1 MRKTIILALAVAL
14 VGGMAYAN
22 FGALDNV
29 PAATLLVPYIVVDT
43 DFYGVPDPA
52 GYTTLTV
59 VTNVSS
65 IKQIIHVTVW
75 AADSSPVIDFDEVL
89 SGYDVWSIN
98 WRDMVNGNFGA
109 FDTGAKGGFWL
120 NDVSDLGN
128 PTPWGPDVNI
138 YLNHVPNMPVGDD
151 TDFNYPLTTKACGFP
166 WGDQTGFAGQI
177 QQELAAPLVA
187 WPNQDTDCD
196 PLTSATGYTDGAE
209 IHGWHG
215 WLGSL
220 TKHPLFFYATI
231 DSVFGCN
238 RLFPGDL
245 AYWTTGSDPN
255 GLSRWGGPG
264 HSYLTEWNTL
274 TGMDLYLNSTANYSE
289 SLPTVN
295 IEATRFYNDI
305 GFYSEDLYA
314 ATNHNI
320 PESDREPL
328 PTAWAFYYFQAPI
341 ATTEVVVWKNYD
353 DFEVG
358 AHYAN
363 VLACLPYV
371 YYAFDDNENFKS
383 SSSQNC
389 PSGTFCLT
397 PEPNVFP
404 FQTQKVPVTPAN
416 FDGLPSGDGWM
427 LLVFDPSVFDGSDPQ
442 ELDFYL
448 QTYLFVK
455 YNYGSSPGYSTAVEG
470 TVMANWWWNDSQFLP
485 FLNTYDGS
493 TNICPAEVGI
503 HTDFVCVAGINVSA
517 AH

>member
-43 DFYGVPDPA
+43 NADGTPNPA

-75 AADSSPVIDFDEVL
+75 SADSQPVIDFDEVL

-98 WRDMVNGNFGA
+98 WRDLMNGDFGA
-109 FDTGAKGGFWL
+109 FDTGATGGFW
-120 NDVSDLGN
+120 DDTIADAA
-128 PTPWGPDVNI
+128 PTPWGPSVNI
-138 YLNHVPNMPVGDD
+138 YLNDVPDMPIADD
-151 TDFNYPLTTKACGFP
+151 TDFPYPATTKACGFP
-166 WGDQTGFAGQI
+166 WGDQSGFAGQI
-177 QQELAAPLVA
+177 QAELAAPLIP

-196 PLTSATGYTDGAE
+196 SDTSATGFDDGAE
-209 IHGWHG
+209 IHNWHG

-220 TKHPLFFYATI
+220 GAQPVFFYATI
-231 DSVFGCN
+231 DSVYGCS
-238 RLFPGDL
+238 RLFPGQFE
-245 AYWTTGSDPN
+245 YWTTGPDDTALHRYRGN
-255 GLSRWGGPG
+255 TWT
-264 HSYLTEWNTL
+264 TEWNTL
-274 TGMDLYLNSTANYSE
+274 TGMDIYLNATANYSE

-295 IEATRFYNDI
+295 VEAAQFWNYV
-305 GFYSEDLYA
+305 GFYSTEIYDGSKGDFRY
-314 ATNHNI
+314 
-320 PESDREPL
+320 SDREPL

-341 ATTEVVVWKNYD
+341 ATSEVVVWKNYD
-353 DFEVG
+353 DFDTTAG
-358 AHYAN
+358 N
-363 VLACLPYV
+363 VLACLPYI

-416 FDGLPSGDGWM
+416 FDGLPAGDGWM
-427 LLVFDPSVFDGSDPQ
+427 LLVFDPSIWDDVIYDNIETDS
-442 ELDFYL
+442 YML

-455 YNYGSSPGYSTAVEG
+455 YNYVGYSTAVEG
-470 TVMANWWWNDSQFLP
+470 TVMGNIWWNPTQYLP
-485 FLNTYDGS
+485 YLDTYDGLA
-493 TNICPAEVGI
+493 NPCPTEAGI
-503 HTDFVCVAGINVSA
+503 HTDVVCVAGINVSA
-517 AH
+517 VH